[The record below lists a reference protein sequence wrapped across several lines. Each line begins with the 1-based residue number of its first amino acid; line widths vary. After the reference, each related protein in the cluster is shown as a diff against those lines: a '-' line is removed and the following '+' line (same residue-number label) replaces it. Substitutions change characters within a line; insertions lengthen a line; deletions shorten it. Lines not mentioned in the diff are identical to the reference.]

1 MARLEEK
8 PDDETTKQQFSDKRP
23 MRIDAVRQQGER
35 QLRKVMMMVSI
46 MMRKSHLG
54 FYENRCVNKS

>member
-1 MARLEEK
+1 M
-8 PDDETTKQQFSDKRP
+8 TKQQFSDKRP
-23 MRIDAVRQQGER
+23 MRIDTVRQQGER

-46 MMRKSHLG
+46 MMRKSHLD